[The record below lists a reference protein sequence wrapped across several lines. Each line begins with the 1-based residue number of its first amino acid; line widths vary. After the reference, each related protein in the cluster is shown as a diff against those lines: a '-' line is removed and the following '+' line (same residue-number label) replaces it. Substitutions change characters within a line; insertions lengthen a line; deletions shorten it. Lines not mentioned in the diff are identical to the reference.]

1 MVVLIAA
8 VAALAILV
16 FWLARVRAGRR
27 RWLVALH
34 LPGTW
39 DREDGTPPA
48 LLEFS
53 GELEQGRYLA
63 RAGAAVEEGDWRIA
77 GRNLVLAPADAGEG
91 AEYELRIFGPGS
103 IGIHGPGREREV
115 YLRRNDNVVPIH
127 RRS

>member
-1 MVVLIAA
+1 MVFLIAA
-8 VAALAILV
+8 LGALVVLG
-16 FWLARVRAGRR
+16 FWLASVRAGRR
-27 RWLVALH
+27 RWLLELH

-39 DREDGTPPA
+39 DREDRTPPA

-53 GELEQGRYLA
+53 GALERGRYLA
-63 RAGAAVEEGDWRIA
+63 RAGAEVEEGDWRIA

-91 AEYELRIFGPGS
+91 AEYEIRVFGPGS

-115 YLRRNDNVVPIH
+115 YLRRNDNVVPMH

>member
-1 MVVLIAA
+1 M
-8 VAALAILV
+8 
-16 FWLARVRAGRR
+16 
-27 RWLVALH
+27 H

-39 DREDGTPPA
+39 DREDRTPPA

-53 GELEQGRYLA
+53 GALERGRYLA
-63 RAGAAVEEGDWRIA
+63 RAGAEVEEGDWRIA

-91 AEYELRIFGPGS
+91 AEYEIRVFGPGS

-115 YLRRNDNVVPIH
+115 YLRRNDHVVPMP